1 MRTLT
6 TVTLLAA
13 VACAGCKVKVKD
25 GGELPR
31 VDVAP
36 GTMPDVEVSTD
47 SVHMPDVKMP
57 DVKMPDVK
65 MPEVKAP
72 DIHAPDVKLPE
83 VKAPD
88 VKLPDLDG
96 DRDRAPART
105 DTTRRP

>member
-1 MRTLT
+1 MRALT
-6 TVTLLAA
+6 TVALLAA

-25 GGELPR
+25 GGELPK

-36 GTMPDVEVSTD
+36 GKMPDVEVSTD
-47 SVHMPDVKMP
+47 SIHMPDVKMP
-57 DVKMPDVK
+57 DVKAPDVH
-65 MPEVKAP
+65 M
-72 DIHAPDVKLPE
+72 PDVKLPE

-96 DRDRAPART
+96 HHDRAPART

>member
-6 TVTLLAA
+6 TVALLAA

-25 GGELPR
+25 GGELPK

-36 GTMPDVEVSTD
+36 GKMPDVEVSTD
-47 SVHMPDVKMP
+47 SVHLPDVKMP
-57 DVKMPDVK
+57 D
-65 MPEVKAP
+65 VKAP

-96 DRDRAPART
+96 GRDRAPART

>member
-6 TVTLLAA
+6 TVALLAA

-36 GTMPDVEVSTD
+36 GKMPDVEVSTD
-47 SVHMPDVKMP
+47 SVHLP

-72 DIHAPDVKLPE
+72 DVHMPDVKLPE

-96 DRDRAPART
+96 GRHRAPART

>member
-1 MRTLT
+1 MRKLT
-6 TVTLLAA
+6 TVALLAA

-25 GGELPR
+25 GGELPK

-36 GTMPDVEVSTD
+36 GKMPDVEVSTD
-47 SVHMPDVKMP
+47 SIHMPDVKLP
-57 DVKMPDVK
+57 D
-65 MPEVKAP
+65 VKAP
-72 DIHAPDVKLPE
+72 DVHMPDVKLPE

-96 DRDRAPART
+96 HRDRAPART